1 MRPQSEAR
9 LIMER
14 KDPLREDI
22 EYMEPIRLIDARAA
36 QDEIIRI
43 MARLEEQGEI
53 MLVRNRDERMLE

>member
-14 KDPLREDI
+14 KDLLREDI

-36 QDEIIRI
+36 QDEIV
-43 MARLEEQGEI
+43 
-53 MLVRNRDERMLE
+53 LVRNRDERMLE